1 MKIIATKH
9 VRFKLEEKESE
20 VRNIIQI
27 TTILQNVLDTIV
39 GEENYDTTFEV
50 SKEIKDLIS
59 VCISLDC
66 YI

>member
-9 VRFKLEEKESE
+9 VCFKLEEKESE